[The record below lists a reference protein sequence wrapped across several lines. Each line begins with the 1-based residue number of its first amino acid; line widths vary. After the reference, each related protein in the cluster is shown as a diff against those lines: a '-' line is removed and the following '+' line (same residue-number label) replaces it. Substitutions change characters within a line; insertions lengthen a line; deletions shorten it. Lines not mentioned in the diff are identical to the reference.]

1 MSEEQA
7 SVVLD
12 EERQRKAKAYSR
24 LQRRLLLVDLA
35 LGGLYLV
42 LWLATGWHVALR
54 EWLSDLTSS
63 PPIVLLLYGVVFFVP
78 YIILSLPLSYYSG
91 YVLPHR
97 YEQSNQTLPGWAGDQ
112 VKSLALSGGLGILL
126 IEIVYGLLRAAPDL
140 WWLYAAG
147 VMLFFT
153 VVLSTAA
160 PVLIAP
166 LFFKFTPLDDEV
178 LTQRLV
184 NLAERAGIEV
194 KGVYRFDMS
203 TRTKSANAAVMGL
216 GATRRIVLGDTLLDA
231 FAPDEI
237 ETILAH
243 ELAHIVH
250 RDMLLLILVNSA
262 LTLLSLWAASFVLRW
277 GIGAFRLAGMADPAG
292 LPLLGLTVAGI
303 GLVAMP
309 LGNAFS
315 RWRESMADSFALNLT
330 GKPCSFANAMIRLA
344 NQNLAEYDPERW
356 EVILLYSHPPLVERI
371 DKARAFAAGKA

>member
-1 MSEEQA
+1 MSEEQT

-35 LGGLYLV
+35 LGGLYLA
-42 LWLATGWHVALR
+42 LWLATGWHIALR
-54 EWLSDLTSS
+54 EWVSGLTSS
-63 PPIVLLLYGVVFFVP
+63 PPIVLLLYAVVFFTP

-91 YVLPHR
+91 YILPHR
-97 YEQSNQTLPGWAGDQ
+97 YEQSNQTLRGWVGDQ

-126 IEIVYGLLRAAPDL
+126 LEIVYWMLRAAPDL

-166 LFFKFTPLDDEV
+166 LFFKFTPLDDED

-184 NLAERAGIEV
+184 NLAGRVGIEV

-216 GATRRIVLGDTLLDA
+216 GATRRIVLGDTLLDT

-277 GIGAFRLAGMADPAG
+277 GVGALGLAGVADPAG
-292 LPLLGLTVAGI
+292 LPLLGLTVGGV
-303 GLVAMP
+303 GLIAMP

-315 RWRESMADSFALNLT
+315 RWRESMADSFALDLT
-330 GKPCSFANAMIRLA
+330 GKPRSFADAMIRLA

-371 DKARAFAAGKA
+371 DKARAVATGKA